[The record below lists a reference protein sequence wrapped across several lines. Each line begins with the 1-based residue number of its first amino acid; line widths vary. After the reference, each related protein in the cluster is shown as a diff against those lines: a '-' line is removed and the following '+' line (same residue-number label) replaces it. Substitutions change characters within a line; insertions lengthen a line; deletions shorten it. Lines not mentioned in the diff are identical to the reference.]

1 VSTHENEKALEVDQ
15 EAAPGAQAIV
25 DDPQRKLPPELWI
38 RVINLQPGD
47 ANTLVALTRQ
57 YPDFVDAILTQAAA
71 SAGNHTVS
79 KAIEMLAANPVTE
92 EAAPAAPAPQ
102 GRPMHYDYTPEGF
115 KYDESV
121 LTLEGGDIVG
131 DHLKLIKMYPELRSK
146 VLNGLGQ
153 AHPELFD
160 EALER
165 LHASEQTK
173 AKGPTEKE
181 ITEQQQSGSGTS
193 AQGNA
198 TDATETESQERAA
211 KPKEEAKESAW
222 ITGAKRFNAAHPEE
236 VAEFNRVTRDACVD
250 SDGVLDPALV
260 SDWQVAHGVQPDGRV
275 GPATVDAAKRAAGIG
290 HPIPITDEALADLE

>member
-15 EAAPGAQAIV
+15 ETAPVGAQAVV

-47 ANTLVALTRQ
+47 ANTLVGLTRQ
-57 YPDFVDAILTQAAA
+57 YPDFVDAILTQAAS

-79 KAIEMLAANPVTE
+79 QAIEMLAANPVTE
-92 EAAPAAPAPQ
+92 AAAPAAPAQ
-102 GRPMHYDYTPEGF
+102 GRPMQYDYTVEGF

-131 DHLKLIKMYPELRSK
+131 DHLKVIKMYPELRSK

-165 LHASEQTK
+165 LHALEQAKT
-173 AKGPTEKE
+173 KGPTEKE
-181 ITEQQQSGSGTS
+181 ITEQQQSGGGSS
-193 AQGNA
+193 SEGNA
-198 TDATETESQERAA
+198 TEATETESQERAE
-211 KPKEEAKESAW
+211 KPKEESKEASW
-222 ITGAKRFNAAHPEE
+222 ITGAKRFNAAHAEE
-236 VAEFNRVTRDACVD
+236 VAEFNRVTKDACVGPE
-250 SDGVLDPALV
+250 GVLDPALV

-275 GPATVDAAKRAAGIG
+275 GSATVDAAKRAAGIG
-290 HPIPITDEALADLE
+290 HPIPITDEALQDLE